1 MPNPI
6 SSLDDLHA
14 ILDPSAIVT
23 DPEAMAPHLT
33 DWRGKHRG
41 EAFAL
46 LRPRSVEEVSAILR
60 WASATRTPVVP
71 QGGNTGLSGGATPD
85 ASGDAVVLSLTR
97 LNRIRAID
105 IEGDTLTAEA
115 GCILADIQQA
125 AAAND
130 RLFPL
135 SLGSEGSCQI
145 GGVVAT
151 NAGGINVIRY
161 GTVRD
166 LVLGLEYVRADG
178 AVIHGLKPLRK
189 DNAGYAL
196 KELVIGSDGTLAVV
210 TAATFRL
217 FPRPRASAT
226 ALCGLDSP
234 SAALKLLSMLKQSAG
249 ERISSF
255 ELMCDGEMGL
265 TLDLVP
271 GTILPLEGRHA
282 WYVFIELGDSDPNS
296 PIGELL
302 TETLATA
309 LEQGLLQDAAI
320 AQSEAQARAIW
331 HLRFAV
337 AEANRRAGLS
347 VSHDTSVAVA
357 DVPAFIA
364 AIETMAAERLPNARS
379 LRRPCRRRQHSCRPA
394 PSQGDAGGAAR
405 GYRPCRECTGLRDHP
420 RFRRQH
426 HRRARHRPQPDRHAD
441 AACPAGGAGADES
454 GQASLR
460 PARHPQSRRGPRE
473 EVTLRAAE
481 RNTRNI

>member
-1 MPNPI
+1 MSP
-6 SSLDDLHA
+6 LDDLRA
-14 ILDPSAIVT
+14 ILGPAAIVT

-41 EAFAL
+41 AALAL
-46 LRPRSVEEVSAILR
+46 LRPRTVEEVSTILR

-85 ASGDAVVLSLTR
+85 ASGTSVLLSLAR
-97 LNRIRAID
+97 LNKIRAVD

-115 GCILADIQQA
+115 GCILADVQQA

-145 GGVVAT
+145 GGAVAT

-178 AVIHGLKPLRK
+178 AVTHGLKPLRK

-196 KELVIGSDGTLAVV
+196 KELVIGSEGTLAVV
-210 TAATFRL
+210 TAATFKL
-217 FPRPRASAT
+217 FARPRVSAT
-226 ALCGLDSP
+226 ALCGLASP
-234 SAALKLLSMLKQSAG
+234 AEALRLLALLRQAAG

-265 TLDLVP
+265 TLEGVP
-271 GTILPLEGRHA
+271 GTALPLERRHD
-282 WYVFIELGDSDPNS
+282 WYVFVELGDSDPAGRV
-296 PIGELL
+296 GELL
-302 TETLATA
+302 TEALSAA
-309 LEQGLLQDAAI
+309 LEEGMLRDAAI
-320 AQSEAQARAIW
+320 AQSEAQAKAIW

-337 AEANRRAGLS
+337 AEANRRAGFS

-357 DVPAFIA
+357 DVPAFLA
-364 AIETMAAERLPNARS
+364 AVEAMAAERFPQAKALFVGHVGDGNIHVILLFPQDTPAERRADLGHAVNAEIFAIVRDFGGSITAEHGIGRS
-379 LRRPCRRRQHSCRPA
+379 LTGALTRQAQPEALALMRAVKQAFDPLGILN
-394 PSQGDAGGAAR
+394 PGAVIAQR
-405 GYRPCRECTGLRDHP
+405 
-420 RFRRQH
+420 
-426 HRRARHRPQPDRHAD
+426 
-441 AACPAGGAGADES
+441 
-454 GQASLR
+454 
-460 PARHPQSRRGPRE
+460 
-473 EVTLRAAE
+473 
-481 RNTRNI
+481 

>member
-1 MPNPI
+1 M
-6 SSLDDLHA
+6 SSLDALRA
-14 ILDPSAIVT
+14 MLDPAAIVT
-23 DPEAMAPHLT
+23 DPQAMAPHLT

-41 EAFAL
+41 AALAL

-60 WASATRTPVVP
+60 WASAMRTPVVP

-85 ASGDAVVLSLTR
+85 GSGEAVVLSLAR
-97 LNRIRAID
+97 LNRIRAVD

-125 AAAND
+125 AAAHD

-135 SLGSEGSCQI
+135 SLGSEGSSQI

-196 KELVIGSDGTLAVV
+196 RELVIGSEGTLAIV

-226 ALCGLDSP
+226 ALCGLASP
-234 SAALKLLSMLKQSAG
+234 ADALRLLSLLRQSAG

-265 TLDLVP
+265 TLDGVP
-271 GTILPLEGRHA
+271 GTALPLERRHS
-282 WYVFIELGDSDPNS
+282 WYVFIELADSDPT
-296 PIGELL
+296 GQVGALL

-309 LEQGLLQDAAI
+309 LEQNLLQDAAI
-320 AQSEAQARAIW
+320 AQSEAQAKAIW

-337 AEANRRAGLS
+337 AEANRRAGPI

-357 DVPAFIA
+357 DVPAFIS
-364 AIETMAAERLPNARS
+364 AIEATAAERFPDARALFVGHVGDGNIHVVMLLPKETPAERLADIGHAVNAQVFATVSDFGGSITAEHGIGRS
-379 LRRPCRRRQHSCRPA
+379 LTGALTRQAQPEALELMRAVKQAFDPLGILN
-394 PSQGDAGGAAR
+394 PGAVLAQR
-405 GYRPCRECTGLRDHP
+405 
-420 RFRRQH
+420 
-426 HRRARHRPQPDRHAD
+426 
-441 AACPAGGAGADES
+441 
-454 GQASLR
+454 
-460 PARHPQSRRGPRE
+460 
-473 EVTLRAAE
+473 
-481 RNTRNI
+481 

>member
-1 MPNPI
+1 M
-6 SSLDDLHA
+6 SSLDALRTL
-14 ILDPSAIVT
+14 LDPSAIVT

-41 EAFAL
+41 QAFAL

-60 WASATRTPVVP
+60 WGTATRTPIVP

-130 RLFPL
+130 RFFPL

-196 KELVIGSDGTLAVV
+196 QELVIGSEGTLAVV

-217 FPRPRASAT
+217 FPRPRVGAT

-234 SAALKLLSMLKQSAG
+234 SAALKLLSMLKQFAG

-265 TLDLVP
+265 TLDFVP
-271 GTILPLEGRHA
+271 GTILPLERRHA
-282 WYVFIELGDSDPNS
+282 WYVFIELGDGAPNS
-296 PIGELL
+296 PIGEVL
-302 TETLATA
+302 TETLASA
-309 LEQGLLQDAAI
+309 LDQDVLQDAAI

-337 AEANRRAGLS
+337 AEANRRAGPI

-357 DVPAFIA
+357 DVPAFIS
-364 AIETMAAERLPNARS
+364 AIEAMAAEHLPNARTLFVGHVGDGNIHVV
-379 LRRPCRRRQHSCRPA
+379 LRLPKETPA
-394 PSQGDAGGAAR
+394 EQLADIGHAVNAQVFAITRDFGGSITAEHGIGR
-405 GYRPCRECTGLRDHP
+405 NLTGTLTLHAQP
-420 RFRRQH
+420 EALALM
-426 HRRARHRPQPDRHAD
+426 RAVKQAFDPLGILNP
-441 AACPAGGAGADES
+441 GAVLAK
-454 GQASLR
+454 R
-460 PARHPQSRRGPRE
+460 
-473 EVTLRAAE
+473 
-481 RNTRNI
+481 

>member
-1 MPNPI
+1 MSNPM
-6 SSLDDLHA
+6 SSLDDLRSV
-14 ILDPSAIVT
+14 LDPAAIVT
-23 DPEAMAPHLT
+23 DPQALAPHLT

-41 EAFAL
+41 AALAL

-60 WASATRTPVVP
+60 WATATRTPIVP

-85 ASGDAVVLSLTR
+85 ASGDAVVLSLAR

-115 GCILADIQQA
+115 GCILADVQQA
-125 AAAND
+125 AAAED
-130 RLFPL
+130 RFFAL

-178 AVIHGLKPLRK
+178 AVIQGLKPLRK

-196 KELVIGSDGTLAVV
+196 KELVIGSEGTLAVV

-226 ALCGLDSP
+226 ALCGLASP

-282 WYVFIELGDSDPNS
+282 WYVFIELGDGAANS
-296 PIGELL
+296 PIGEVL
-302 TETLATA
+302 TETLASA
-309 LEQGLLQDAAI
+309 LEQDVLQDAAI

-337 AEANRRAGLS
+337 AEANRRAGPI

-364 AIETMAAERLPNARS
+364 AIETMAAERLPKARALFVGHVGDGNIHVVLRLPKETPAERLADIGHAVNAQVFAITRDFGGSITAEHGIGRS
-379 LRRPCRRRQHSCRPA
+379 LT
-394 PSQGDAGGAAR
+394 GALTLHAQ
-405 GYRPCRECTGLRDHP
+405 PEALALM
-420 RFRRQH
+420 
-426 HRRARHRPQPDRHAD
+426 RAVKQAFDPLGILNP
-441 AACPAGGAGADES
+441 GAVLAK
-454 GQASLR
+454 R
-460 PARHPQSRRGPRE
+460 
-473 EVTLRAAE
+473 
-481 RNTRNI
+481 

>member
-1 MPNPI
+1 M
-6 SSLDDLHA
+6 SSLDDLRA
-14 ILDPSAIVT
+14 VLDPAAIVT
-23 DPEAMAPHLT
+23 DPEAMAPHLS

-41 EAFAL
+41 AAL
-46 LRPRSVEEVSAILR
+46 ALVRPRTVEEVSTILR
-60 WASATRTPVVP
+60 WATATHTPVVP

-85 ASGDAVVLSLTR
+85 GSGEAVVLSLAR

-105 IEGDTLTAEA
+105 TEGDTLTAEA
-115 GCILADIQQA
+115 GCILADVQQA
-125 AAAND
+125 ATAHE

-196 KELVIGSDGTLAVV
+196 RDLVIGSEGTLAIV

-217 FPRPRASAT
+217 FPKPRASAT
-226 ALCGLDSP
+226 ALCGLASP
-234 SAALKLLSMLKQSAG
+234 ADALRLLALLRQSAG

-271 GTILPLEGRHA
+271 GTALPLERRHR
-282 WYVFIELGDSDPNS
+282 WYVFIELADGDPHGRVS
-296 PIGELL
+296 ELL
-302 TETLATA
+302 TETLAAA
-309 LEQGLLQDAAI
+309 LDHRMLQDAAI
-320 AQSEAQARAIW
+320 AQNEAQAKAIW

-337 AEANRRAGLS
+337 AEANRRAGFS

-357 DVPAFIA
+357 DVPAFIS
-364 AIETMAAERLPNARS
+364 AIEAMAAERFPDARALFVGHVGDGNIHIILLLPKGTPVEQLADIGYAVNAEVFAITRDFGGSITAEHGIGRS
-379 LRRPCRRRQHSCRPA
+379 LIGMLAQHAQPEALELMRAVKRAFDPLGILN
-394 PSQGDAGGAAR
+394 PGAVLAQR
-405 GYRPCRECTGLRDHP
+405 
-420 RFRRQH
+420 
-426 HRRARHRPQPDRHAD
+426 
-441 AACPAGGAGADES
+441 
-454 GQASLR
+454 
-460 PARHPQSRRGPRE
+460 
-473 EVTLRAAE
+473 
-481 RNTRNI
+481 

>member
-1 MPNPI
+1 M
-6 SSLDDLHA
+6 SSLDGLRA
-14 ILDPSAIVT
+14 VLDPAAIVT
-23 DPEAMAPHLT
+23 DPQTLAPHLT

-41 EAFAL
+41 AALAL
-46 LRPRSVEEVSAILR
+46 LRPRSVEEISTILR

-85 ASGDAVVLSLTR
+85 PSGEAVVLSLAR
-97 LNRIRAID
+97 LNRIRTID
-105 IEGDTLTAEA
+105 TAGDTLTAEA
-115 GCILADIQQA
+115 GCILADVQQA
-125 AAAND
+125 AAAHD

-135 SLGSEGSCQI
+135 SLGSEGSCQV

-196 KELVIGSDGTLAVV
+196 RELVIGSEGTLAIV

-226 ALCGLDSP
+226 ALCGLASP
-234 SAALKLLSMLKQSAG
+234 ADALRLLSLLRQSAG

-271 GTILPLEGRHA
+271 GPALPLNGRHA
-282 WYVFIELGDSDPNS
+282 WYVFIELGDSDPNT

-302 TETLATA
+302 TRALADG
-309 LEQGLLQDAAI
+309 LDQGLLQDAAI
-320 AQSEAQARAIW
+320 AQSEAQAKAIW

-337 AEANRRAGLS
+337 AEANRRAGPT

-357 DVPAFIA
+357 DVPAFVS
-364 AIETMAAERLPNARS
+364 AIEAMAAERFPDARALFVGHVGDGNIHVILLFPQGTSPQQHVDLGHAVNAEVFAITRDFGGSITAEHGIGRS
-379 LRRPCRRRQHSCRPA
+379 LTGMLAQHA
-394 PSQGDAGGAAR
+394 
-405 GYRPCRECTGLRDHP
+405 
-420 RFRRQH
+420 
-426 HRRARHRPQPDRHAD
+426 QPEALELMS
-441 AACPAGGAGADES
+441 AVK
-454 GQASLR
+454 QAFDPLGILNPGVVLAQR
-460 PARHPQSRRGPRE
+460 
-473 EVTLRAAE
+473 
-481 RNTRNI
+481 

>member
-1 MPNPI
+1 MNP
-6 SSLDDLHA
+6 LDGLRA
-14 ILDPSAIVT
+14 TLDPAAIVT
-23 DPEAMAPHLT
+23 DPQAMAPQLT

-41 EAFAL
+41 AALAL

-60 WASATRTPVVP
+60 WATATRTPIVP

-85 ASGDAVVLSLTR
+85 GSGKAVVLSLAR

-105 IEGDTLTAEA
+105 TKGDTLTAEA
-115 GCILADIQQA
+115 GCILADVQQA
-125 AAAND
+125 AAAQD

-135 SLGSEGSCQI
+135 CLGSEGSCQI
-145 GGVVAT
+145 GGVVST

-178 AVIHGLKPLRK
+178 AVIQGLKPLRK

-196 KELVIGSDGTLAVV
+196 KELVIGSEGTLAVV

-217 FPRPRASAT
+217 FPRQRVSAT

-234 SAALKLLSMLKQSAG
+234 SAALKLLSLLKQSAG

-265 TLDLVP
+265 ALDLVP
-271 GTILPLEGRHA
+271 GTAFPLERRHS
-282 WYVFIELGDSDPNS
+282 WYVFIELGDSDPAGRV
-296 PIGELL
+296 GELL
-302 TETLATA
+302 TKTLATA
-309 LEQGLLQDAAI
+309 LEQSLLQDAAI
-320 AQSEAQARAIW
+320 AQSEAQAKAIW

-337 AEANRRAGLS
+337 AEANRRAGPT

-364 AIETMAAERLPNARS
+364 AVEAIAAERFSEARTFFVGHVGDGNIHVVLLFPQQTPRDQLGELATTVNERIFAIIGDFGGSITAEHGIGRS
-379 LRRPCRRRQHSCRPA
+379 LTNALLQSAQPGALELMRAVKLAFDPLGILNPGAVLARR
-394 PSQGDAGGAAR
+394 
-405 GYRPCRECTGLRDHP
+405 
-420 RFRRQH
+420 
-426 HRRARHRPQPDRHAD
+426 
-441 AACPAGGAGADES
+441 
-454 GQASLR
+454 
-460 PARHPQSRRGPRE
+460 
-473 EVTLRAAE
+473 
-481 RNTRNI
+481 

>member
-1 MPNPI
+1 M
-6 SSLDDLHA
+6 SSLDGLRA
-14 ILDPSAIVT
+14 LIDPAAIVT
-23 DPEAMAPHLT
+23 DPQALAPHLT

-41 EAFAL
+41 AALAL
-46 LRPRSVEEVSAILR
+46 LRPRSVEEVSTILH
-60 WASATRTPVVP
+60 WATATRTPVVP

-85 ASGDAVVLSLTR
+85 GSGEAVLLSLAR
-97 LNRIRAID
+97 LNRIRALD

-115 GCILADIQQA
+115 GCILADVQQA
-125 AAAND
+125 ASASD

-196 KELVIGSDGTLAVV
+196 KELVIGSEGTLAVV

-217 FPRPRASAT
+217 FPKPRASAT
-226 ALCGLDSP
+226 ALCGLASP
-234 SAALKLLSMLKQSAG
+234 ADALRLLSLLRQSAG

-271 GTILPLEGRHA
+271 GTTLPLESRHR
-282 WYVFIELGDSDPNS
+282 WYAFIELGDSDSDNLL
-296 PIGELL
+296 GELL
-302 TETLATA
+302 TRVLATA
-309 LEQGLLQDAAI
+309 LDHGTLQDAAV
-320 AQSEAQARAIW
+320 AQSEAQARTIW

-337 AEANRRAGLS
+337 AEANRRAGFS

-357 DVPAFIA
+357 DVPAFIS
-364 AIETMAAERLPNARS
+364 AIEAMAAERFAEARGLFVGHVGDGNIHVVMLFPRDLPAERRADLGHAVNAEVFAIVSGFGGSITAEHGIGRS
-379 LRRPCRRRQHSCRPA
+379 LT
-394 PSQGDAGGAAR
+394 GALTLHAQ
-405 GYRPCRECTGLRDHP
+405 PEALDLM
-420 RFRRQH
+420 
-426 HRRARHRPQPDRHAD
+426 RAVKQAFDPLGILNP
-441 AACPAGGAGADES
+441 GAVLA
-454 GQASLR
+454 QR
-460 PARHPQSRRGPRE
+460 
-473 EVTLRAAE
+473 
-481 RNTRNI
+481 

>member
-1 MPNPI
+1 M
-6 SSLDDLHA
+6 SSLHDLRA
-14 ILDPSAIVT
+14 VLDPAAIVT
-23 DPEAMAPHLT
+23 DPEAIAPHLT

-41 EAFAL
+41 AALAL
-46 LRPRSVEEVSAILR
+46 LRPRSVEEVSTILR
-60 WASATRTPVVP
+60 WASAARTPVVP

-85 ASGDAVVLSLTR
+85 ALGEAVVLSLAR

-105 IEGDTLTAEA
+105 TAGDTLIAEA
-115 GCILADIQQA
+115 GCILADVQQA

-161 GTVRD
+161 GAVRD

-196 KELVIGSDGTLAVV
+196 KELVIGSEGTLAIV

-217 FPRPRASAT
+217 FPKPRASAT
-226 ALCGLDSP
+226 ALCGLSSP
-234 SAALKLLSMLKQSAG
+234 ADALQLLALLRQSAG

-265 TLDLVP
+265 TLDRVP
-271 GTILPLEGRHA
+271 GTILPLEARHA
-282 WYVFIELGDSDPNS
+282 WYVFIEHGDSNPSS
-296 PIGELL
+296 PVGEML
-302 TETLATA
+302 TQVLAIS
-309 LEQGLLQDAAI
+309 LEQGLLKDATI

-337 AEANRRAGLS
+337 AEANRRAGPI

-357 DVPAFIA
+357 DVPAFIS
-364 AIETMAAERLPNARS
+364 AIEAMAAERFPDARALFVGHVGDGNIHVILLFPQETSPQQHVDIGPAVNAQVFATVSDFGGSITAEHGIGRS
-379 LRRPCRRRQHSCRPA
+379 LTGALTRQAQPEA
-394 PSQGDAGGAAR
+394 L
-405 GYRPCRECTGLRDHP
+405 ELM
-420 RFRRQH
+420 
-426 HRRARHRPQPDRHAD
+426 RAVK
-441 AACPAGGAGADES
+441 
-454 GQASLR
+454 QAFDPLGILNPGVVLAQR
-460 PARHPQSRRGPRE
+460 
-473 EVTLRAAE
+473 
-481 RNTRNI
+481 

>member
-1 MPNPI
+1 M
-6 SSLDDLHA
+6 SSLDTLRA
-14 ILDPSAIVT
+14 LLGPTAIVT
-23 DPEAMAPHLT
+23 DPQVMAPYLT

-41 EAFAL
+41 AALAL

-85 ASGDAVVLSLTR
+85 GSGEAVILSLAR

-105 IEGDTLTAEA
+105 AAGDTLTAEA
-115 GCILADIQQA
+115 GCILADVQQA
-125 AAAND
+125 AAAQG

-178 AVIHGLKPLRK
+178 TVIHGLKPLRK

-196 KELVIGSDGTLAVV
+196 KELVIGSEGTLAIV

-217 FPRPRASAT
+217 FPKPRASAT
-226 ALCGLDSP
+226 ALCGLASP
-234 SAALKLLSMLKQSAG
+234 ADALQLLALLRQATG

-271 GTILPLEGRHA
+271 GTTLPLERRHG
-282 WYVFIELGDSDPNS
+282 WYAFIELGDSEPAGRV
-296 PIGELL
+296 GELL
-302 TETLATA
+302 TETLGTA
-309 LEQGLLQDAAI
+309 LEQELLQDAAV
-320 AQSEAQARAIW
+320 AQSEAQVKAIW

-337 AEANRRAGLS
+337 SEANRHAGPNI
-347 VSHDTSVAVA
+347 SHDTSVAVA

-364 AIETMAAERLPNARS
+364 AVEAMTAARFPEARALFVGHVGDGNIHVILLFPRETPRERVIDLGHAVNEQVFAITSDFGGSITAEHGIGRS
-379 LRRPCRRRQHSCRPA
+379 LTDALTLHAQPEALELMQAVKRAFDPLGILNPGAVLARR
-394 PSQGDAGGAAR
+394 
-405 GYRPCRECTGLRDHP
+405 
-420 RFRRQH
+420 
-426 HRRARHRPQPDRHAD
+426 
-441 AACPAGGAGADES
+441 
-454 GQASLR
+454 
-460 PARHPQSRRGPRE
+460 
-473 EVTLRAAE
+473 
-481 RNTRNI
+481 

>member
-1 MPNPI
+1 M

-23 DPEAMAPHLT
+23 DPEVMAPHLT

-46 LRPRSVEEVSAILR
+46 LRPRGVEEVSAILR
-60 WASATRTPVVP
+60 WATATRTPIVP

-85 ASGDAVVLSLTR
+85 ASGDAVVLSLAR

-115 GCILADIQQA
+115 GCILADVQQA
-125 AAAND
+125 AAAQD
-130 RLFPL
+130 RFFPL

-161 GTVRD
+161 GRVRD

-196 KELVIGSDGTLAVV
+196 KELVIGSEGTLAVV

-249 ERISSF
+249 ERITSF

-364 AIETMAAERLPNARS
+364 AIEAMAPERFPKTRALFVGHVGDGNIHVVLRLPKETPAEQLADIGHAVNAEVFAITRDFGGSITAEHGIGRS
-379 LRRPCRRRQHSCRPA
+379 LT
-394 PSQGDAGGAAR
+394 GALTLHAQ
-405 GYRPCRECTGLRDHP
+405 PEALALM
-420 RFRRQH
+420 
-426 HRRARHRPQPDRHAD
+426 RAVKQAFDPLGILNP
-441 AACPAGGAGADES
+441 GAVLAK
-454 GQASLR
+454 R
-460 PARHPQSRRGPRE
+460 
-473 EVTLRAAE
+473 
-481 RNTRNI
+481 

>member
-1 MPNPI
+1 MPARSEAMNP
-6 SSLDDLHA
+6 LDALRA
-14 ILDPSAIVT
+14 VLDPAAIVT
-23 DPEAMAPHLT
+23 DQQAMAPHLT

-41 EAFAL
+41 AALAL
-46 LRPRSVEEVSAILR
+46 LRPRNVEEVSTILR
-60 WASATRTPVVP
+60 WATATRTPIVP

-85 ASGDAVVLSLTR
+85 GSGKAVVLSPAR

-105 IEGDTLTAEA
+105 TEGDTLIAEA
-115 GCILADIQQA
+115 GCVLADVQQA
-125 AAAND
+125 AAAHD

-196 KELVIGSDGTLAVV
+196 RELVIGSQGTLAVV

-217 FPRPRASAT
+217 FAKPRASAT
-226 ALCGLDSP
+226 ALCGLASP
-234 SAALKLLSMLKQSAG
+234 ADALQLLALLRQSAG

-265 TLDLVP
+265 TLDFVP
-271 GTILPLEGRHA
+271 GTVLPLERRHG
-282 WYVFIELGDSDPNS
+282 WYVFVELADSDPN
-296 PIGELL
+296 GRVNELL
-302 TETLATA
+302 TDTLATA
-309 LEQGLLQDAAI
+309 LEQGVLQDASV

-337 AEANRRAGLS
+337 SEANRRAGFS

-364 AIETMAAERLPNARS
+364 AVEAMKAERFPEARA
-379 LRRPCRRRQHSCRPA
+379 LFVGHV
-394 PSQGDAGGAAR
+394 GDGNIHVI
-405 GYRPCRECTGLRDHP
+405 LL
-420 RFRRQH
+420 F
-426 HRRARHRPQPDRHAD
+426 
-441 AACPAGGAGADES
+441 
-454 GQASLR
+454 
-460 PARHPQSRRGPRE
+460 PRE
-473 EVTLRAAE
+473 EPAE
-481 RNTRNI
+481 RQGELGHAVNAEVFAIVSAFGGSITAEHGIGRSLANALAEHAQPEALELMRAVKRAFDPLGILNPGAMLAQR

>member
-23 DPEAMAPHLT
+23 DPEVMAPHLT

-41 EAFAL
+41 QAFAL

-60 WASATRTPVVP
+60 WATATRTPIVP

-85 ASGDAVVLSLTR
+85 ASGDAVVLSLAR

-217 FPRPRASAT
+217 FPRPRVGAT

-234 SAALKLLSMLKQSAG
+234 SAALKLLSMLNQFAG

-282 WYVFIELGDSDPNS
+282 WYAFIELGDSDPNS
-296 PIGELL
+296 PIGEVL
-302 TETLATA
+302 TETLASA

-337 AEANRRAGLS
+337 AEANRRAGPI

-364 AIETMAAERLPNARS
+364 AIETMAAERLPNARALFVGHVGDGNIHVV
-379 LRRPCRRRQHSCRPA
+379 LRLPKETPA
-394 PSQGDAGGAAR
+394 EQLADIGHAVNAQVFAITRDFGGSITAEHGIGR
-405 GYRPCRECTGLRDHP
+405 NLTGTLTLHAQP
-420 RFRRQH
+420 EALALM
-426 HRRARHRPQPDRHAD
+426 RAVKQAFDPLGILNP
-441 AACPAGGAGADES
+441 GAVLAK
-454 GQASLR
+454 R
-460 PARHPQSRRGPRE
+460 
-473 EVTLRAAE
+473 
-481 RNTRNI
+481 

>member
-1 MPNPI
+1 MPARSEAV
-6 SSLDDLHA
+6 SSLDDLRA
-14 ILDPSAIVT
+14 LLDPAAIVT
-23 DPEAMAPHLT
+23 DPQAMAPHLT

-41 EAFAL
+41 AALTL
-46 LRPRSVEEVSAILR
+46 LRPRSVEEVSTILR

-85 ASGDAVVLSLTR
+85 VSGRAVLLSLAR
-97 LNRIRAID
+97 LNRIRTIEL
-105 IEGDTLTAEA
+105 EGDTLTAEA
-115 GCILADIQQA
+115 GCILADVQQA
-125 AAAND
+125 AAAHD

-196 KELVIGSDGTLAVV
+196 KELVIGSEGTLAVV

-226 ALCGLDSP
+226 ALCGLASP
-234 SAALKLLSMLKQSAG
+234 ADALRLLALLRQSAG

-255 ELMCDGEMGL
+255 ELMCDAEMGL

-271 GTILPLEGRHA
+271 GTILPLDERHA

-296 PIGELL
+296 SLHELL
-302 TETLATA
+302 TGVLATA
-309 LEQGLLQDAAI
+309 LEQGALRDAAI
-320 AQSEAQARAIW
+320 AQSEAQAKAIW

-337 AEANRRAGLS
+337 AEANRRAGPI

-357 DVPAFIA
+357 DVPAFIT
-364 AIETMAAERLPNARS
+364 AIEAMAAERFPEARALFVGHVGDGNIHVVLRLPRQTPAEQLADIGHAVNAEVFAIVSRFGGSITAEHGIGRS
-379 LRRPCRRRQHSCRPA
+379 LTGALIRQAQPEALALMRAVKQAFDPLGILN
-394 PSQGDAGGAAR
+394 PGAVLAQR
-405 GYRPCRECTGLRDHP
+405 
-420 RFRRQH
+420 
-426 HRRARHRPQPDRHAD
+426 
-441 AACPAGGAGADES
+441 
-454 GQASLR
+454 
-460 PARHPQSRRGPRE
+460 
-473 EVTLRAAE
+473 
-481 RNTRNI
+481 

>member
-1 MPNPI
+1 MPNPM

-23 DPEAMAPHLT
+23 DPEARAPHLI

-60 WASATRTPVVP
+60 WATATRTPIVP

-105 IEGDTLTAEA
+105 IESDTLTAEA

-125 AAAND
+125 AAAQD
-130 RLFPL
+130 RFFPL

-196 KELVIGSDGTLAVV
+196 KELVIGSEGTLAVV

-217 FPRPRASAT
+217 FPRPRVGAT
-226 ALCGLDSP
+226 ALSGLDSP
-234 SAALKLLSMLKQSAG
+234 SAALKLLSMLKQFAG

-271 GTILPLEGRHA
+271 GTILPLERRHA

-296 PIGELL
+296 PIGEVL

-337 AEANRRAGLS
+337 AEANRRAGPI

-364 AIETMAAERLPNARS
+364 AIEAMAAERFPNARALFVGHVGDGNIHVV
-379 LRRPCRRRQHSCRPA
+379 LRLPKETP
-394 PSQGDAGGAAR
+394 
-405 GYRPCRECTGLRDHP
+405 
-420 RFRRQH
+420 
-426 HRRARHRPQPDRHAD
+426 
-441 AACPAGGAGADES
+441 
-454 GQASLR
+454 
-460 PARHPQSRRGPRE
+460 
-473 EVTLRAAE
+473 AE
-481 RNTRNI
+481 RLADIGHAVNAQVFAITRDFGGSITAEHGIGRSLTGALTLHAQPEALALMRAVKQAFDPLGILNPGAVLAKR

>member
-1 MPNPI
+1 MSP
-6 SSLDDLHA
+6 LDDLRTA
-14 ILDPSAIVT
+14 LDPAAIVT
-23 DPEAMAPHLT
+23 DPQAMAPHLS

-41 EAFAL
+41 AALAL

-85 ASGDAVVLSLTR
+85 GSGEAVVLSLAR

-105 IEGDTLTAEA
+105 LEGDTLTAEA
-115 GCILADIQQA
+115 GCILADVQQA
-125 AAAND
+125 AAGEE

-145 GGVVAT
+145 GGVVST

-196 KELVIGSDGTLAVV
+196 KELVIGSEGTLAIV

-217 FPRPRASAT
+217 FPRPRASVT
-226 ALCGLDSP
+226 ALCGLASP
-234 SAALKLLSMLKQSAG
+234 VDALRLLALLRQSAG

-271 GTILPLEGRHA
+271 GTTLPLDGRHA
-282 WYVFIELGDSDPNS
+282 WYVFVELGDSDPSS
-296 PIGELL
+296 PIGEML
-302 TETLATA
+302 TQVLAIA
-309 LEQGLLQDAAI
+309 LEQGMLQDATI

-337 AEANRRAGLS
+337 AEANRRAGPI

-357 DVPAFIA
+357 DVPAFIS
-364 AIETMAAERLPNARS
+364 AIEAMAAERFPEARPLFVGHVGDGNIHVILLLPGQTPAEQLADIGHAVNAEVFAIVGDFGGSITAEHGIGRS
-379 LRRPCRRRQHSCRPA
+379 LV
-394 PSQGDAGGAAR
+394 GMLAGHAQPEAL
-405 GYRPCRECTGLRDHP
+405 ELM
-420 RFRRQH
+420 
-426 HRRARHRPQPDRHAD
+426 RAVK
-441 AACPAGGAGADES
+441 
-454 GQASLR
+454 QAFDPLDILNPGTVLAQR
-460 PARHPQSRRGPRE
+460 
-473 EVTLRAAE
+473 
-481 RNTRNI
+481 